1 MPGDKKEGKATI
13 KNTTKDDIEIFFKTE
28 QFSKNESYDEID
40 DSLLQK
46 IKLRIKLKTQ
56 NKEKDIYNGNL
67 GAESISKSY
76 ISLGKYVK
84 NFDGEFLFEI
94 EVPKELNNTYTLSK
108 TEVKWIFYVKKE
120 DSSENPN
127 TDNNINNT
135 TDNKV
140 DPNSNS
146 NSNSTNTNIAE
157 KDKDKQKT
165 NIIENFKNIIKTGDI
180 SFYIISLIILII
192 IVNIII
198 EVRRKI
204 KNEKK

>member
-56 NKEKDIYNGNL
+56 NKEKDIYIGNL

-140 DPNSNS
+140 DANSNS
-146 NSNSTNTNIAE
+146 NYTNTNIAE

>member
-146 NSNSTNTNIAE
+146 NSTNTNIAE